1 MPVQPEN
8 TKGRMHDPETTL
20 ARASRGDQ
28 AAFADIVR
36 AHQSMVYG
44 LAVHFLRDRA
54 LAEELAQEVFLELYR
69 NLATIR
75 SPEHL
80 TFWLRKVA
88 SNRCVDQARRRAV
101 RPQIGLDDVPEPA
114 SDATPSDPILSEAL
128 RKCVGTLPE
137 TPRMVLVLRYQEDL
151 DPTEIAAV
159 LDMPVNTVKSHLQR
173 SLALLRAK
181 LTRCVR
187 GVSA

>member
-1 MPVQPEN
+1 MNSSEN
-8 TKGRMHDPETTL
+8 TL
-20 ARASRGDQ
+20 SRAARGDQ
-28 AAFADIVR
+28 EAFADIVR

-44 LAVHFLRDRA
+44 IAVHSLRDRD

-69 NLATIR
+69 NLGSIR
-75 SPEHL
+75 SSEHL

-88 SNRCVDQARRRAV
+88 SNRCVDQARRRAI
-101 RPQIGLDDVPEPA
+101 RPQVGLEDAPEPSTEA
-114 SDATPSDPILSEAL
+114 APSDPLLSETL
-128 RKCVGTLPE
+128 RQCVGALPE
-137 TPRMVLVLRYQEDL
+137 TARMVVVLRYQEDL
-151 DPTEIAAV
+151 DPTDIAAV

-173 SLALLRAK
+173 SLALLRTK